1 MELKDEIIDFIKFDR
16 ERDSLPL
23 ESDEERV
30 DIYLKSKGKM
40 KEPKKENFGWVD
52 FSLDGESG
60 WMIEGGEESYFQAL
74 ERYNNS
80 VE

>member
-1 MELKDEIIDFIKFDR
+1 MELKNEIIEFIKFDR

-30 DIYLKSKGKM
+30 FLYLKSKEKI
-40 KEPKKENFGWVD
+40 KEPKKENFGWVN

-60 WMIEGGEESYFQAL
+60 WMIEGGEEAYFEAI
-74 ERYNNS
+74 ESYNNS